1 MKRYWLTVYSDHI
14 KSESGMRYCL
24 WCYDELDQSEP
35 VYDTVYNYNS
45 KSELR
50 ILMDLIG
57 LKVIHY
63 DLIIR
68 DSSKHNNK
76 ISRVYFPLVNI
87 LKDN

>member
-1 MKRYWLTVYSDHI
+1 MKTYWLIVYSNFD
-14 KSESGMRYCL
+14 KPDSGNRYCL

-35 VYDTVYNYNS
+35 VYDTVYHYNS

-57 LKVIHY
+57 LKVMHY

-68 DSSKHNNK
+68 DSKHNNK
-76 ISRVYFPLVNI
+76 ISRVYFPLVNTI
-87 LKDN
+87 KDN

>member
-1 MKRYWLTVYSDHI
+1 MKTYWLIVYSNFD
-14 KSESGMRYCL
+14 KPDSGNRYCL
-24 WCYDELDQSEP
+24 WCYDELDHSEP

-57 LKVIHY
+57 LKVMHY

-68 DSSKHNNK
+68 DSKHNNK
-76 ISRVYFPLVNI
+76 IARVYLPLVNI

>member
-1 MKRYWLTVYSDHI
+1 MKTYWLIVYSNFDNPD
-14 KSESGMRYCL
+14 SDTRYCL

-57 LKVIHY
+57 LKVMHY

-68 DSSKHNNK
+68 DSKHNNK
-76 ISRVYFPLVNI
+76 IARVYFPVVNT